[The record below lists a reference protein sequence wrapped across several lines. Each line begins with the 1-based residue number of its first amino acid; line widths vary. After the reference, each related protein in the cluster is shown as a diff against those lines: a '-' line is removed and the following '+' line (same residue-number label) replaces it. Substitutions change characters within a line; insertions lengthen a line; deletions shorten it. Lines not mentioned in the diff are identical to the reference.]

1 MSTVTCL
8 SASLSLSKRFL
19 KLLLMKKLSILI
31 ADDAPDVCS
40 LLTHWLRS
48 HHTACVHSG
57 SEALTALSL
66 LHFDLVITDV
76 LMPDVSG
83 LDVIRRLKQT
93 QPWVKVLAISG
104 GGRFANASDCV
115 AQANEIG
122 ADEVL
127 LKPFDETQLQQR
139 VRALMGVVEGS
150 TDALVESSNEQ
161 PA

>member
-1 MSTVTCL
+1 
-8 SASLSLSKRFL
+8 
-19 KLLLMKKLSILI
+19 MKKLSILV

-40 LLTHWLRS
+40 LLTHWLRN

-57 SEALTALSL
+57 ADALTALSL

-83 LDVIRRLKQT
+83 LDVIRRIKQT

-104 GGRFANASDCV
+104 GGRFMNAADCT
-115 AQANEIG
+115 AQAREIG

-127 LKPFDETQLQQR
+127 LKPFDENQLQGR
-139 VRALMGVVEGS
+139 VRSLAGV
-150 TDALVESSNEQ
+150 TDASVGSMMDH
-161 PA
+161 AH

>member
-1 MSTVTCL
+1 
-8 SASLSLSKRFL
+8 
-19 KLLLMKKLSILI
+19 MKKLSILI

-40 LLTHWLRS
+40 LLTHWLRG

-66 LHFDLVITDV
+66 LHFDLVITDI

-83 LDVIRRLKQT
+83 LDVIRRLKQS

-104 GGRFANASDCV
+104 GGRFVNAADCT
-115 AQANEIG
+115 AQAKEIG
-122 ADEVL
+122 ADDVL

-139 VRALMGVVEGS
+139 VRGLTGIFDGGPAALTEHF
-150 TDALVESSNEQ
+150 N
-161 PA
+161 

>member
-1 MSTVTCL
+1 
-8 SASLSLSKRFL
+8 
-19 KLLLMKKLSILI
+19 
-31 ADDAPDVCS
+31 
-40 LLTHWLRS
+40 
-48 HHTACVHSG
+48 VHSG

-104 GGRFANASDCV
+104 GGRFVNASDCV
-115 AQANEIG
+115 AQAKEIG
-122 ADEVL
+122 ADDVL

-139 VRALMGVVEGS
+139 VRSLMGVPEGS
-150 TDALVESSNEQ
+150 ADVLVENSS
-161 PA
+161 